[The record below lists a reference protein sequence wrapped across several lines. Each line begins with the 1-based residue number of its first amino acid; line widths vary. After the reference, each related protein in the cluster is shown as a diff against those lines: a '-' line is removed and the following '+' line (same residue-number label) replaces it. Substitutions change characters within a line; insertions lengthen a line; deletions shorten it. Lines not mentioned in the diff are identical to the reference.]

1 MNIIKLQNM
10 LRGAP
15 DEALINYVQNPQGE
29 VPSYLVL
36 SELQRRK
43 DTRAKYQAE
52 QAPETS
58 VAEDLEQETMPDQG
72 GLAMLADQPQM
83 QMEDQGVAGLNTG
96 DMYQEDSFAGG
107 GIVAFA
113 PGGPVYPNYYGE
125 NEEEVTS
132 PLGRLINYLDLD
144 KNKYFG
150 KNSDFGKRREERKK
164 LDEQI
169 QETVPTLIGGKR
181 GFFDQET
188 KAQQREYDQ
197 RRKELEAQKEKSPF
211 FAPEPGGFVYD
222 KKEAID
228 PTMKSY
234 KEQELAKEKPKAIKS
249 KPTTENI
256 GTAKDN
262 ASQASQ
268 QTAETDE
275 DYLRRR
281 MALFKEAMGPN
292 EDRTKL
298 QEKIDKMEKRAARQ
312 EELAPYMALTEA
324 GFKTMA
330 GTSPFALV
338 NLGAGAQAGL
348 QSYGVAQDKM
358 AALEEKRYTLM
369 NEAAKADRAEK
380 QAIAKFGF
388 DSEEAKMNRD
398 QKERL
403 GQEELKV
410 RREANRLT
418 KDFNTAR
425 LSAIQD
431 KGLLK
436 SQAEQMIKVN
446 KDIDKQIATFSGRS
460 SDPKVKAYLDGL
472 RAEKARNEAHVK
484 SIYDNLRNPGL
495 AGTETSAT
503 NADPLGILSQ

>member
-1 MNIIKLQNM
+1 
-10 LRGAP
+10 
-15 DEALINYVQNPQGE
+15 
-29 VPSYLVL
+29 
-36 SELQRRK
+36 
-43 DTRAKYQAE
+43 
-52 QAPETS
+52 
-58 VAEDLEQETMPDQG
+58 
-72 GLAMLADQPQM
+72 MLAGQPQM
-83 QMEDQGVAGLNTG
+83 QMEDQGVASLPVDD
-96 DMYQEDSFAGG
+96 DMYDEENFAGG

-132 PLGRLINYLDLD
+132 PLGRLINYLDVS
-144 KNKYFG
+144 G
-150 KNSDFGKRREERKK
+150 KVKKSDFGKRREERKK

-197 RRKELEAQKEKSPF
+197 RRRELEAQKEKSPF
-211 FAPEPGGFVYD
+211 FAPEPGGYIYGD
-222 KKEAID
+222 KEKAVD
-228 PTMKSY
+228 PTMSSY
-234 KEQELAKEKPKAIKS
+234 ITQDIRNQKVDKGTTKDTTKTQ
-249 KPTTENI
+249 PTQTQ
-256 GTAKDN
+256 
-262 ASQASQ
+262 ASQTQASQ

-330 GTSPFALV
+330 GTSPFALA

-348 QSYGVAQDKM
+348 QSYGAAQDKM
-358 AALEEKRYTLM
+358 ANLEEKRYALM
-369 NEAAKADRAEK
+369 NEAAKADRAER

-403 GQEELKV
+403 GQAELEV
-410 RREANRLT
+410 RREANAINRTRFSNEANYLKMAGFGQRNQAAIDKYV
-418 KDFNTAR
+418 KDRMGTDSIILENLRKMDPAK
-425 LSAIQD
+425 LDD
-431 KGLLK
+431 KKKALLK
-436 SQAEQMIKVN
+436 S
-446 KDIDKQIATFSGRS
+446 
-460 SDPKVKAYLDGL
+460 Y
-472 RAEKARNEAHVK
+472 AEKEARIQQEAIQK
-484 SIYDNLRNPGL
+484 YDVNNLVDRARPGL
-495 AGTETSAT
+495 AGTQFRSSDYTVEEL
-503 NADPLGILSQ
+503 PGQ